1 MELETAVRL
10 KSNLVHLVWIDGF
23 YDMVG
28 IQEMVKYGRLSGVS
42 LGPVDVVR
50 FAEAFGAKGLRI
62 EHPDAIAPTLKKAL
76 AMHGP
81 VLVGVPVDYR
91 DNHRLMEIV
100 HPEAL
105 N

>member
-1 MELETAVRL
+1 L
-10 KSNLVHLVWIDGF
+10 
-23 YDMVG
+23 VG
-28 IQEMVKYGRLSGVS
+28 IQEMAKYRRLSGVTF
-42 LGPVDVVR
+42 GPVDVVG
-50 FAEAFGAKGLRI
+50 FAEAFGAKGLSI
-62 EHPDAIAPTLKKAL
+62 ERPDQIPSTLKRAL
-76 AMHGP
+76 AMQGP

>member
-1 MELETAVRL
+1 L
-10 KSNLVHLVWIDGF
+10 K
-23 YDMVG
+23 
-28 IQEMVKYGRLSGVS
+28 
-42 LGPVDVVR
+42 
-50 FAEAFGAKGLRI
+50 I
-62 EHPDAIAPTLKKAL
+62 EHPDEIAPILKKAL
-76 AMHGP
+76 TMHGP

>member
-1 MELETAVRL
+1 LENKWKMKVVAGKFEVTTFGLRER
-10 KSNLVHLVWIDGF
+10 S
-23 YDMVG
+23 Y
-28 IQEMVKYGRLSGVS
+28 LSVFAEKGK
-42 LGPVDVVR
+42 LGPVDIVR

-62 EHPDAIAPTLKKAL
+62 RHPDEISSTRKKAL
-76 AMHGP
+76 AMQGP
-81 VLVGVPVDYR
+81 VLVGVPLDYR